1 MSIWSQ
7 SSVMI
12 LKIENCLYSYSFC
25 IHFLFMVTGWVPL
38 PSVFHFI
45 FQKTNLLHGPCW
57 YDDLVNNLRLK
68 KPHFHHGNLPTKMNR
83 RYFSILIL
91 DFWNYFLFFPNVAHF
106 KAPKRRSRKAARKGR
121 KARKSTKKRRSKRK
135 AAKKAKKSTKKK
147 VRF

>member
-1 MSIWSQ
+1 MWWFWTLFFILIHSVFIFYLWSP
-7 SSVMI
+7 VGI
-12 LKIENCLYSYSFC
+12 
-25 IHFLFMVTGWVPL
+25 PL
-38 PSVFHFI
+38 PFVFHFI

-83 RYFSILIL
+83 TYFSILIL